1 VNVLG
6 RRLAI
11 LALLPLALAACGS
24 SNSPAAKQARIA
36 SALRKFERELIAE
49 KNEVPPQLRGKDV
62 LGALTLF
69 YAPVPAG
76 VSKAEWNAAISH
88 DKRLRQLEKEASPAP
103 NTGGPSTIELATPPA
118 VAKAS
123 AHARA
128 EYETGKLAVAQS
140 GCLACHKIGD
150 SGNTGPGPDLTEV
163 GARLPRQAIERTLVA
178 PTAPMPSFKDLPP
191 AKFQGIVT
199 FLAALK

>member
-1 VNVLG
+1 MNVLG
-6 RRLAI
+6 CRLAM
-11 LALLPLALAACGS
+11 LALVPLALAGCGATNQS
-24 SNSPAAKQARIA
+24 QKQARIA
-36 SALRKFERELIAE
+36 SALRKFERELIAD
-49 KNEVPPQLRGKDV
+49 KHEVPPQLRGKDV
-62 LGALTLF
+62 LGAITLF
-69 YAPVPAG
+69 SAPRPPG
-76 VSKAEWNAAISH
+76 VSEAEWDAAISH

-103 NTGGPSTIELATPPA
+103 NTGGPTTIELATPPA

-150 SGNTGPGPDLTEV
+150 NGNTGPGPDLTEV
-163 GARLPRQAIERTLVA
+163 GTRLPRQAIERTLIA
-178 PTAPMPSFKDLPP
+178 PTAPMPSFKGLPP